1 MLCVPGKARQRLSQE
16 AFADILGFHR
26 TYMGAIERGGRNLT
40 FKCLERIASRID
52 IDPLAFAATRRRK
65 CP

>member
-1 MLCVPGKARQRLSQE
+1 LSQE